1 MRVVGERVGGCVGSS
16 VIMCLA
22 MSLRMTC
29 DPNDVCAG
37 EGVSVSV
44 VDFVTPRLFPFPPRT
59 ATLVSRLEA
68 VTWVVVGGGVE
79 GGRTTHSRGHLN
91 IIDP

>member
-1 MRVVGERVGGCVGSS
+1 MSVSEVASGRP

-44 VDFVTPRLFPFPPRT
+44 VDFFTPRLFPFPPQT

-68 VTWVVVGGGVE
+68 VTWVVVVGGVE
-79 GGRTTHSRGHLN
+79 GEAD
-91 IIDP
+91 DP